1 MPKLSLY
8 ISLNWVIGN
17 GFSPIP
23 DSIVYPGLLYFWINQ
38 SLKPAKLEV
47 YGVSAS
53 KYPLDSA
60 NFCPISRL
68 YDGL

>member
-38 SLKPAKLEV
+38 SLKPAKLEL

-60 NFCPISRL
+60 NFCRIL
-68 YDGL
+68 KIFGGL